1 MIFERSLVKYNEY
14 SILNETQNNNPYKKQ
29 ATNITS
35 ISSSIIIYGGSGLL
49 LSFGFCYLRTRI
61 QCVYMPRRRLKQY
74 NIYNIYIYI
83 FFIFF
88 FFFSFIFFY
97 YNYFVYLLYKYYI
110 LYIILYNI

>member
-61 QCVYMPRRRLKQY
+61 QCVYMPRRRLKHCAPPKIP
-74 NIYNIYIYI
+74 NG
-83 FFIFF
+83 FF
-88 FFFSFIFFY
+88 FVDK
-97 YNYFVYLLYKYYI
+97 YNYQ
-110 LYIILYNI
+110 N